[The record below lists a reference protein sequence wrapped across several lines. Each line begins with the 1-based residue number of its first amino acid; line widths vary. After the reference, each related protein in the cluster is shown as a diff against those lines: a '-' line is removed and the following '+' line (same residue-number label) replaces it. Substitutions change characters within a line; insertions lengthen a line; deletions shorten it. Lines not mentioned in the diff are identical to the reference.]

1 MHKTIRKLWRRL
13 SIDLGDYHQTVF
25 LAGTGRSGT
34 TWVEELINYR
44 NNYRIMFEPFH
55 SKKTKIL
62 NEWNHKQYIR
72 PDNREERYLR
82 PATNILNGKIRSTWV
97 DQNNHKMIAQKR
109 IIKDIRANLFLK
121 WIKQNFPDIK
131 IILLLRHPCAV
142 VHSILRIWFWDPG
155 LYECLTQEELML
167 DYLNPFK
174 TEIEAAK
181 DRFDINIFSW
191 CIECYVPLKQFKEG
205 DIHIV
210 FYESLCV
217 EPEHTIEK
225 LLDFVGET
233 YSPEILDVLSKP
245 SATIHEDS
253 AVVTGTDLID
263 TWRKHITDKQL
274 SRAIE
279 ILTLFGLEKIYS
291 EDSLPLLSGEEA
303 LGLFET

>member
-1 MHKTIRKLWRRL
+1 
-13 SIDLGDYHQTVF
+13 
-25 LAGTGRSGT
+25 
-34 TWVEELINYR
+34 
-44 NNYRIMFEPFH
+44 
-55 SKKTKIL
+55 
-62 NEWNHKQYIR
+62 
-72 PDNREERYLR
+72 
-82 PATNILNGKIRSTWV
+82 
-97 DQNNHKMIAQKR
+97 
-109 IIKDIRANLFLK
+109 
-121 WIKQNFPDIK
+121 
-131 IILLLRHPCAV
+131 
-142 VHSILRIWFWDPG
+142 
-155 LYECLTQEELML
+155 ML
-167 DYLNPFK
+167 DFLNSFK

-291 EDSLPLLSGEEA
+291 EGGGRLSGEEA
-303 LGLFET
+303 LGFLRPEKSSEFYR